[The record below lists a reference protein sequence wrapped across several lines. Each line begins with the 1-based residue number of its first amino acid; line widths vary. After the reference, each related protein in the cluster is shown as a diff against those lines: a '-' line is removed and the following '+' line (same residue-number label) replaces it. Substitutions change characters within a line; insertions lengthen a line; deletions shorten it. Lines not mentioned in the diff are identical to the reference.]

1 MDDWTLIGRVAPFRD
16 ASAYAASSGAL
27 NLSQG
32 LPEPLFDNAMNA
44 ALARQVRAGWQYADP
59 RGEMILRES
68 IAGHNAGYAPDTEVL
83 VTSGCTEALYLAL
96 YAASTQ
102 YGSKVAFLNPSI
114 PITQEWPHCWGWSLL
129 QCRYRWGIQS
139 VPTGQCSNS
148 NCVPV
153 FAYCCSIR
161 PTTRQGGACPLM
173 IGSTWWRWQKP

>member
-83 VTSGCTEALYLAL
+83 VTSGVPRPCTWPYTQLPRNT
-96 YAASTQ
+96 AAR
-102 YGSKVAFLNPSI
+102 
-114 PITQEWPHCWGWSLL
+114 SL
-129 QCRYRWGIQS
+129 
-139 VPTGQCSNS
+139 
-148 NCVPV
+148 
-153 FAYCCSIR
+153 F
-161 PTTRQGGACPLM
+161 
-173 IGSTWWRWQKP
+173 